1 MKLKVIGLATA
12 SVFFIVLMVLA
23 YQSMW
28 ADERPANTGN
38 AFLDQDTPQNEA
50 ARVLQASDI
59 LYNSFDEL
67 QKANDNYTTLLI
79 KAAGENEIS
88 GTQKKV
94 SQAEG
99 GLKNAIDKVEM
110 SNTNLQS
117 ESAKNSMAHIISS
130 YKLLLKFQSF
140 ENDSNSENSEVS
152 TRNTD
157 EPQTLQMQSELQKK
171 DTRIAQLQ
179 KQIRLLQNSKNN
191 TSARPVTPADYQ
203 ELVSK
208 NKYLNLDL
216 RSVIVS
222 NLALNK
228 ELESL
233 RRANQELNNQ
243 IKQLKQ

>member
-88 GTQKKV
+88 GTQKK
-94 SQAEG
+94 S
-99 GLKNAIDKVEM
+99 I
-110 SNTNLQS
+110 
-117 ESAKNSMAHIISS
+117 
-130 YKLLLKFQSF
+130 
-140 ENDSNSENSEVS
+140 
-152 TRNTD
+152 
-157 EPQTLQMQSELQKK
+157 
-171 DTRIAQLQ
+171 
-179 KQIRLLQNSKNN
+179 
-191 TSARPVTPADYQ
+191 TSRGW
-203 ELVSK
+203 S
-208 NKYLNLDL
+208 
-216 RSVIVS
+216 
-222 NLALNK
+222 
-228 ELESL
+228 
-233 RRANQELNNQ
+233 
-243 IKQLKQ
+243 